1 MFKIYES
8 MMYELLA
15 GKIFYREFFVD
26 FRILVDTFF
35 LGKGYWWT
43 GCVFK
48 SLNGLFTIHNS
59 NIDAKTLHTQAR
71 QRMSLKNSVCDLF
84 AAMSA
89 NCNSQET
96 NNLDPYEF
104 SIISLDHV
112 GVSYPISR
120 PGPSH
125 CRGSCF
131 GLFGS
136 ENLDES
142 CRLTPPMAGRQVG
155 DVGSDVRRDAKFM
168 ETNKDSR
175 FMMFY
180 DCFMSILDDDI
191 LGPRV

>member
-1 MFKIYES
+1 M
-8 MMYELLA
+8 
-15 GKIFYREFFVD
+15 D

-125 CRGSCF
+125 CRGSC
-131 GLFGS
+131 LAQRTSMNRAGS
-136 ENLDES
+136 RRPWPVGRWGMLEAMLEEMPS
-142 CRLTPPMAGRQVG
+142 SWKLTKIHV
-155 DVGSDVRRDAKFM
+155 
-168 ETNKDSR
+168 
-175 FMMFY
+175 
-180 DCFMSILDDDI
+180 L
-191 LGPRV
+191 